1 MRLSWMIQVGCI
13 KTQGSIEVENLS
25 QLRSEAEGDVMMEEG
40 SARRRVLLVLDMEE
54 GKHEPKN
61 VSSL

>member
-1 MRLSWMIQVGCI
+1 MIQVGCI

-40 SARRRVLLVLDMEE
+40 SARRRVLLALDMEE